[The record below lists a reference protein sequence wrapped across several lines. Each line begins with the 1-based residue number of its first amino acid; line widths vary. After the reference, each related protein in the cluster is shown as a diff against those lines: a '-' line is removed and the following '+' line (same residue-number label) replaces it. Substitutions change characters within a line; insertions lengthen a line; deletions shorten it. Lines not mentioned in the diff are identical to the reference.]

1 MNYEKIKKEVISP
14 CGPGAESLGKPLQ
27 LSEQSLGSK
36 RISQHLV
43 RVQVQQSIALL
54 YQNLKPLRHDHPE
67 QERGRR
73 FPGIPHPIRG
83 SVGMDN
89 DSQGPARCPG
99 DVENVC

>member
-73 FPGIPHPIRG
+73 FPGDYLFFVDYAFLLKYNCFRTL
-83 SVGMDN
+83 
-89 DSQGPARCPG
+89 C
-99 DVENVC
+99 